1 MKRLYISDEKKAALR
16 EHLSIGTLL
25 QVGDLHGKQ
34 AWMRKACVHLLML
47 DPEVEAATTGLLRR
61 AYTDLSSDLTA
72 IETESDPIDFSY
84 RVEQRFR
91 SALSTVDALAECIS
105 VAPDAITGGGEP
117 LNPYFF
123 GLPDRADDHVVFVL
137 MPFTE
142 PWSSRIWQ
150 DHIKPIVQG
159 LEVSPR
165 FVCRRADDLYGHDVL
180 LDIVGAIKTAAVVI
194 ADTTGRN
201 PNVFYELGIAHTYGQ
216 PVVLLTQRAEDIPF
230 DLQRFR
236 HIVYEDNSDG
246 YRALER
252 GLKGALLEI
261 AR

>member
-16 EHLSIGTLL
+16 EHLSIGPLL
-25 QVGDLHGKQ
+25 QAGDLHGKQ
-34 AWMRKACVHLLML
+34 AWIRKARVHLLML
-47 DPEVEAATTGLLRR
+47 DPEVEAATSGLLRR
-61 AYTDLSSDLTA
+61 AYTDLSADLTA
-72 IETESDPIDFSY
+72 IETESDPIEFGY

-91 SALSTVDALAECIS
+91 SALSTIEALAECIS
-105 VAPDAITGGGEP
+105 VAPDAIMGGGEP

-123 GLPDRADDHVVFVL
+123 GLPDRPEDHAVFVL
-137 MPFTE
+137 MPFKE
-142 PWSSRIWQ
+142 PWSNRIWH

-180 LDIVGAIKTAAVVI
+180 LDIVAAIKTAAVVV
-194 ADTTGRN
+194 ADITGRN

-216 PVVLLTQRAEDIPF
+216 RVVLLAQGTEDIPF

-236 HIVYEDNSDG
+236 HILYEDNSDG
-246 YRALER
+246 YKALER
-252 GLKGALLEI
+252 GLKGALLEMV
-261 AR
+261 R